1 MLLLPLPL
9 LPLPLLPLVMI
20 DYKNGICEEM
30 KLFIFEWVILNP
42 EAGKGIKYVRQL
54 NKQEL
59 IKVILYI
66 EGKLSKQVLMTEVI
80 IPKKMYFSEIARIR
94 QLKQKGEY
102 VEEEEEVDEDKEEEE
117 DDEAEEDTEDKEE
130 EDDEEEEDA
139 EDKKEEDADEDKD
152 DKEEEDA
159 DEDKEDKG

>member
-1 MLLLPLPL
+1 
-9 LPLPLLPLVMI
+9 
-20 DYKNGICEEM
+20 M

-66 EGKLSKQVLMTEVI
+66 EGKLSKDVLMKEVI

-94 QLKQKGEY
+94 HLKQKGEY
-102 VEEEEEVDEDKEEEE
+102 VEEDEEENKDKEKEEEDEDEEDEEEEE
-117 DDEAEEDTEDKEE
+117 DKEDEE
-130 EDDEEEEDA
+130 EDN
-139 EDKKEEDADEDKD
+139 KE
-152 DKEEEDA
+152 
-159 DEDKEDKG
+159 

>member
-1 MLLLPLPL
+1 MLLLP
-9 LPLPLLPLVMI
+9 LPLVMI

-66 EGKLSKQVLMTEVI
+66 EGKLSKDVLMTEVI

-102 VEEEEEVDEDKEEEE
+102 VEEDEEEEEDDEVDEDKEEEE
-117 DDEAEEDTEDKEE
+117 DKEDEEEA
-130 EDDEEEEDA
+130 EDDEEDEDDVEE
-139 EDKKEEDADEDKD
+139 EDEDKGD
-152 DKEEEDA
+152 DEEE
-159 DEDKEDKG
+159 K

>member
-1 MLLLPLPL
+1 
-9 LPLPLLPLVMI
+9 
-20 DYKNGICEEM
+20 M

-66 EGKLSKQVLMTEVI
+66 EGKLSKQVLMDEVI

-94 QLKQKGEY
+94 HLKQKGEY
-102 VEEEEEVDEDKEEEE
+102 VEEDEEEAEEDKEEDKEEEE
-117 DDEAEEDTEDKEE
+117 DKEDEDEEDEDDKGDEEEEDEEDEEDEEEEEEEEEEDEE
-130 EDDEEEEDA
+130 EDDEEEEE
-139 EDKKEEDADEDKD
+139 EDKKE
-152 DKEEEDA
+152 
-159 DEDKEDKG
+159 

>member
-1 MLLLPLPL
+1 MRLR
-9 LPLPLLPLVMI
+9 LVMI

-66 EGKLSKQVLMTEVI
+66 EGKLSKQVLMDEVI

-102 VEEEEEVDEDKEEEE
+102 VEEEEEENKEEAAEDKEEDEDKEDEEEEEEEEDKDAEEENEEEEEDKEEEDKEEEE
-117 DDEAEEDTEDKEE
+117 
-130 EDDEEEEDA
+130 EDDEE
-139 EDKKEEDADEDKD
+139 DKKE
-152 DKEEEDA
+152 
-159 DEDKEDKG
+159 

>member
-1 MLLLPLPL
+1 
-9 LPLPLLPLVMI
+9 MI

-66 EGKLSKQVLMTEVI
+66 EGKLSKDVLMKEVI

-94 QLKQKGEY
+94 HLKQKGEY
-102 VEEEEEVDEDKEEEE
+102 VEEDEEENKDKEKEEEDEDEEDEEEEEDKEE
-117 DDEAEEDTEDKEE
+117 DEE
-130 EDDEEEEDA
+130 EDN
-139 EDKKEEDADEDKD
+139 KE
-152 DKEEEDA
+152 
-159 DEDKEDKG
+159 

>member
-1 MLLLPLPL
+1 
-9 LPLPLLPLVMI
+9 MI

-66 EGKLSKQVLMTEVI
+66 EGKLSKDVLMKEVI

-102 VEEEEEVDEDKEEEE
+102 VEEDEE
-117 DDEAEEDTEDKEE
+117 EAEEDKEDEE
-130 EDDEEEEDA
+130 EDKDAEEEN
-139 EDKKEEDADEDKD
+139 EEDN
-152 DKEEEDA
+152 KE
-159 DEDKEDKG
+159 

>member
-1 MLLLPLPL
+1 
-9 LPLPLLPLVMI
+9 
-20 DYKNGICEEM
+20 M

-66 EGKLSKQVLMTEVI
+66 EGKLSKDVLMKEVI

-102 VEEEEEVDEDKEEEE
+102 VEEEEEENNEDEDKEEA
-117 DDEAEEDTEDKEE
+117 AEEEE
-130 EDDEEEEDA
+130 EDEEEED
-139 EDKKEEDADEDKD
+139 EED
-152 DKEEEDA
+152 EEE
-159 DEDKEDKG
+159 EEKEDDEEDNKE

>member
-1 MLLLPLPL
+1 MRLR
-9 LPLPLLPLVMI
+9 LVMI

-66 EGKLSKQVLMTEVI
+66 EGKLSKQVLMDEVI

-102 VEEEEEVDEDKEEEE
+102 VEEEEEENKEEAAEDKEEDEDKEDEEEEEEEEDKDAEEENEEEEEDKEEEDKEEEE
-117 DDEAEEDTEDKEE
+117 EEEE
-130 EDDEEEEDA
+130 EDD
-139 EDKKEEDADEDKD
+139 KKE
-152 DKEEEDA
+152 
-159 DEDKEDKG
+159 

>member
-1 MLLLPLPL
+1 MRLR
-9 LPLPLLPLVMI
+9 LVMI

-66 EGKLSKQVLMTEVI
+66 EGKLSKQVLMDEVI

-102 VEEEEEVDEDKEEEE
+102 VEEEEEENKEEAAEDKEE
-117 DDEAEEDTEDKEE
+117 
-130 EDDEEEEDA
+130 
-139 EDKKEEDADEDKD
+139 
-152 DKEEEDA
+152 
-159 DEDKEDKG
+159 DEDKEDEEEEEEEEDKDAEEENEEEEEDKE

>member
-1 MLLLPLPL
+1 
-9 LPLPLLPLVMI
+9 MI

-66 EGKLSKQVLMTEVI
+66 EGKLSKQVLMDEVI

-102 VEEEEEVDEDKEEEE
+102 VEEDEEEAEEDKEEAAEEENEEEEEEDEEEDEEEEDKEEENKE
-117 DDEAEEDTEDKEE
+117 EEDEEEEDKEDEEDE
-130 EDDEEEEDA
+130 EDDEE
-139 EDKKEEDADEDKD
+139 DKKE
-152 DKEEEDA
+152 
-159 DEDKEDKG
+159 

>member
-1 MLLLPLPL
+1 
-9 LPLPLLPLVMI
+9 MI

-66 EGKLSKQVLMTEVI
+66 EGKLSKQVLMDEVI

-102 VEEEEEVDEDKEEEE
+102 VEEDEEDDKGKEDDEDEDKEEDEADEEE
-117 DDEAEEDTEDKEE
+117 DNEEEDKDDEEAEEDE
-130 EDDEEEEDA
+130 EDED
-139 EDKKEEDADEDKD
+139 
-152 DKEEEDA
+152 
-159 DEDKEDKG
+159 

>member
-1 MLLLPLPL
+1 ML
-9 LPLPLLPLVMI
+9 LLPLVMI

-66 EGKLSKQVLMTEVI
+66 EGKLSKDVLMTEVI

-102 VEEEEEVDEDKEEEE
+102 VEEEEEEEEDDEVDEDKEEEEKEEEE
-117 DDEAEEDTEDKEE
+117 DDEAEEDTEEE
-130 EDDEEEEDA
+130 EDDE
-139 EDKKEEDADEDKD
+139 ADEDN
-152 DKEEEDA
+152 
-159 DEDKEDKG
+159 EDKD

>member
-1 MLLLPLPL
+1 
-9 LPLPLLPLVMI
+9 
-20 DYKNGICEEM
+20 M

-66 EGKLSKQVLMTEVI
+66 EGKLSKQVLMDEVI

-102 VEEEEEVDEDKEEEE
+102 VEEEEEENKEEAAEDKEEDEDKEDEEEEEEEEDKDAEEENEEEEEDKEEEDKEEEE
-117 DDEAEEDTEDKEE
+117 
-130 EDDEEEEDA
+130 EDDEE
-139 EDKKEEDADEDKD
+139 DKKE
-152 DKEEEDA
+152 
-159 DEDKEDKG
+159 

>member
-1 MLLLPLPL
+1 
-9 LPLPLLPLVMI
+9 
-20 DYKNGICEEM
+20 M

-66 EGKLSKQVLMTEVI
+66 EGKLSKQVLMDEVI

-102 VEEEEEVDEDKEEEE
+102 VEEEEEEAEEDKEEAAEDMDAEEE
-117 DDEAEEDTEDKEE
+117 DEEENEEEEEEEDEEEDEEDE
-130 EDDEEEEDA
+130 EDDEE
-139 EDKKEEDADEDKD
+139 DKKE
-152 DKEEEDA
+152 
-159 DEDKEDKG
+159 

>member
-1 MLLLPLPL
+1 
-9 LPLPLLPLVMI
+9 MI

-66 EGKLSKQVLMTEVI
+66 EGKLSKDVLMKEVI

-102 VEEEEEVDEDKEEEE
+102 VEEDEEENKDKEKEEEE
-117 DDEAEEDTEDKEE
+117 
-130 EDDEEEEDA
+130 
-139 EDKKEEDADEDKD
+139 
-152 DKEEEDA
+152 
-159 DEDKEDKG
+159 EDKEDEEEDEDEEDEEEDNKE

>member
-1 MLLLPLPL
+1 
-9 LPLPLLPLVMI
+9 
-20 DYKNGICEEM
+20 M

-66 EGKLSKQVLMTEVI
+66 EGKLSKDVLMKEVI

-102 VEEEEEVDEDKEEEE
+102 VEEEEEENKEEAAEEEDEEEEEEEEEEDEEEDKEEEE
-117 DDEAEEDTEDKEE
+117 EDEEDE
-130 EDDEEEEDA
+130 EDDEE
-139 EDKKEEDADEDKD
+139 DKKE
-152 DKEEEDA
+152 
-159 DEDKEDKG
+159 

>member
-1 MLLLPLPL
+1 
-9 LPLPLLPLVMI
+9 MI

-66 EGKLSKQVLMTEVI
+66 EGKLSKQVLMDEVI

-102 VEEEEEVDEDKEEEE
+102 VEEEEEEAEEDKEEEE
-117 DDEAEEDTEDKEE
+117 EEEAAEEENEE
-130 EDDEEEEDA
+130 EEEEEDA
-139 EDKKEEDADEDKD
+139 EEEDEEEEAEEEEEEEEEEAEEDKKE
-152 DKEEEDA
+152 
-159 DEDKEDKG
+159 

>member
-1 MLLLPLPL
+1 
-9 LPLPLLPLVMI
+9 MI

-66 EGKLSKQVLMTEVI
+66 EGKLSKQVLMDEVI

-102 VEEEEEVDEDKEEEE
+102 VEEDEEEAEEDKEEA
-117 DDEAEEDTEDKEE
+117 AEEENEE
-130 EDDEEEEDA
+130 EEEED
-139 EDKKEEDADEDKD
+139 EE
-152 DKEEEDA
+152 
-159 DEDKEDKG
+159 

>member
-1 MLLLPLPL
+1 
-9 LPLPLLPLVMI
+9 MI

-66 EGKLSKQVLMTEVI
+66 EGKLSKDVLMKEVI

-94 QLKQKGEY
+94 HLKQKGEY
-102 VEEEEEVDEDKEEEE
+102 VEEDEEENKDKEKEEEDEDEEDEDEEEEEEEEEEE
-117 DDEAEEDTEDKEE
+117 DNKE
-130 EDDEEEEDA
+130 
-139 EDKKEEDADEDKD
+139 
-152 DKEEEDA
+152 
-159 DEDKEDKG
+159 

>member
-1 MLLLPLPL
+1 
-9 LPLPLLPLVMI
+9 MI

-66 EGKLSKQVLMTEVI
+66 EGKLSKQVLMKEVI
-80 IPKKMYFSEIARIR
+80 IPKNMYFSEIARIR
-94 QLKQKGEY
+94 QLKKKGEY
-102 VEEEEEVDEDKEEEE
+102 VEEENKDEENKEEEE
-117 DDEAEEDTEDKEE
+117 DKEDEEEEEEEEDKEE
-130 EDDEEEEDA
+130 EDEEEEEEEEGEEEEEEEEEEDEEEA
-139 EDKKEEDADEDKD
+139 ED
-152 DKEEEDA
+152 EEED
-159 DEDKEDKG
+159 